1 MRRSISKKKEQ
12 EQVNKYM
19 LKGTVIGLALAM
31 IYDISR
37 GCLFEHTMLGVIL
50 GNFVG
55 CLIAYKKDG
64 NSIKGG
70 WFLWIYFAFVL
81 FVLINEC
88 NFIRNEQLSANIMLA
103 FAVIVGVIAIV
114 ICVRFLLSDRKNKEN
129 KLEKRNRL

>member
-1 MRRSISKKKEQ
+1 MRRSIAKKKEQ
-12 EQVNKYM
+12 EEVNKYV
-19 LKGTVIGLALAM
+19 LKGTVIGLVLAM
-31 IYDISR
+31 IYDICR

-81 FVLINEC
+81 FVLINEF

-114 ICVRFLLSDRKNKEN
+114 ICVRLLLSERKHK
-129 KLEKRNRL
+129 KKSKK